1 MTAAPQFEPLFALP
15 VEVRR
20 CSRNPRRL
28 VVVSATGE
36 VLLRTLKDGPREH
49 DTAERFA
56 RAMNEWA
63 AIDVKRITQ
72 FRYGLSRLKSELESV

>member
-1 MTAAPQFEPLFALP
+1 MSPPPGGVLFALP

-20 CSRNPRRL
+20 CARNSKRL

-36 VLLRTLKDGPREH
+36 VLLRTLKDGVREQ

-63 AIDVKRITQ
+63 ADPARLRPW
-72 FRYGLSRLKSELESV
+72 RYGLSKLKSESEQ

>member
-1 MTAAPQFEPLFALP
+1 MTAMLFALP

-20 CSRNPRRL
+20 CRRNPHRL

-36 VLLRTLKDGPREH
+36 VLVRTLKDGVREQ
-49 DTAERFA
+49 DIAERVA

-63 AIDVKRITQ
+63 SEEIKLAPW
-72 FRYGLSRLKSELESV
+72 RYGLSPVKDEALA

>member
-1 MTAAPQFEPLFALP
+1 MTAILFALP

-20 CSRNPRRL
+20 CRRNGKRL

-36 VLLRTLKDGPREH
+36 VLLHTLSATMRDQ
-49 DTAERFA
+49 DVAERFA

-63 AIDVKRITQ
+63 APRPHDAGRLTPLR
-72 FRYGLSRLKSELESV
+72 FGLSQLVPEDA

>member
-1 MTAAPQFEPLFALP
+1 MSVPLFALP

-20 CSRNPRRL
+20 CRRNPHRL

-36 VLLRTLKDGPREH
+36 VLLRTLSDGAREQ
-49 DTAERFA
+49 DIAERFA

-63 AIDVKRITQ
+63 SEAMRLMPW
-72 FRYGLSRLKSELESV
+72 RYGLSKLKAENA

>member
-1 MTAAPQFEPLFALP
+1 MVRPPPPFEPLFALP

-20 CSRNPRRL
+20 CRRNPYRL

-36 VLLRTLKDGPREH
+36 VLLRTLSAGPREQ

-63 AIDVKRITQ
+63 AGEQR
-72 FRYGLSRLKSELESV
+72 